1 MTDGLFRGEVA
12 LVTGAAS
19 GIGRGIAKALASE
32 GARLVLSDVNGEAL
46 DAVAAEIGAAEIG
59 ITESTPITIP
69 VDLSGASGHEELFT
83 AAVAAADGLSILVHS
98 ASPRRLESQ
107 NAATVTEAEW
117 DAMVN
122 TNLRSGFF
130 LARAAADHMRRAA
143 VTGRILFITS
153 QHRFAPRNLPHYS
166 ASKAGQVMVIKEL
179 ARLYGPHGIRVNGIA
194 PGAIPGGG
202 FAANVEQLNARI
214 AMRRV
219 GTPEDVSGMALAL
232 LSERFSAYVT
242 GEVVSVDG
250 GLALHNWIDPP
261 ILDD

>member
-1 MTDGLFRGEVA
+1 MTDGMFKGETA
-12 LVTGAAS
+12 LITGAAS
-19 GIGRGIAKALASE
+19 GIGRGIARALAAE
-32 GARLVLSDVNGEAL
+32 AADLVLSDVNGEAL
-46 DAVAAEIGAAEIG
+46 EAIAAELRGAGAKVDAIAA
-59 ITESTPITIP
+59 
-69 VDLSGASGHEELFT
+69 DLSGADGHAGLFA
-83 AAVAAADGLSILVHS
+83 AAVDRAGRLSMLVHS
-98 ASPRRLESQ
+98 ASPRRHESE
-107 NAATVTEAEW
+107 NAATVTEAQW

-130 LARAAADHMRRAA
+130 LSRAAADHMRHAGCA
-143 VTGRILFITS
+143 GRILLITS

-166 ASKAGQVMVIKEL
+166 ASKAGQVMVIREL
-179 ARLYGPHGIRVNGIA
+179 ARLYGPYGIRVNGIA

-219 GTPEDVSGMALAL
+219 GTPEDIAGMALAL

-261 ILDD
+261 SLGD

>member
-1 MTDGLFRGEVA
+1 MTDGLVYGETA

-19 GIGRGIAKALASE
+19 GIGRGIAKALAAE
-32 GARLVLSDVNGEAL
+32 GARLVLSDVDGDAL
-46 DAVAAEIGAAEIG
+46 QAVAAEIGAGAGE
-59 ITESTPITIP
+59 PILIP
-69 VDLSGASGHEELFT
+69 ADLSRSDGHGELFAE
-83 AAVAAADGLSILVHS
+83 AAEVSGGLSILVHS
-98 ASPRRLESQ
+98 ASPRRLESE
-107 NAATVTEAEW
+107 NAATVTEAQW

-130 LARAAADHMRRAA
+130 LARTAADHMRRNKTA
-143 VTGRILFITS
+143 GRILFITS

-166 ASKAGQVMVIKEL
+166 ASKAGQVMVIREL
-179 ARLYGPHGIRVNGIA
+179 ARLYGPYGIRVNGIA

-214 AMRRV
+214 AMRRT
-219 GTPEDVSGMALAL
+219 GTPEDVAGMALAL

-242 GEVVSVDG
+242 GEVVAVDG

-261 ILDD
+261 VLDD